1 MKATLQPGIT
11 GEARHVVTAA
21 MAPALLARLLRE
33 IPGVEYLK
41 EETAIAPQVM
51 SQVQALAGEA
61 LKGMMGGMAGRYLLD
76 EYARGACGT
85 MPACEVTDA
94 HVAVWNALESGPQ
107 DEARRLFRELL
118 PLLNI
123 EAMYSFVVYKEVL
136 YRRGIIACPKTR
148 APGAPTLDEPSG
160 RELDLILRD
169 LAPLLTATIPAGAG
183 T

>member
-1 MKATLQPGIT
+1 
-11 GEARHVVTAA
+11 
-21 MAPALLARLLRE
+21 MAPALLARLFRD

-41 EETAIAPQVM
+41 EETSLAPQVM
-51 SQVQALAGEA
+51 TQVKNLAGDS

-94 HVAVWNALESGPQ
+94 HVAVWNALESG
-107 DEARRLFRELL
+107 DEAESRRLFRELL

-136 YRRGIIACPKTR
+136 YRRGIIACPKSR
-148 APGAPTLDEPSG
+148 APGSPTLDEHSS

-169 LAPLLTATIPAGAG
+169 LSPLLTATIPTTAGA
-183 T
+183 